1 MWNGTFRLK
10 KLKYFFFNLDLF
22 FLIFG
27 NRKAEE
33 SFDGSANFS
42 SLFLKNTQS
51 SISLNNICKARGKC
65 DVGERFLQFLFI

>member
-42 SLFLKNTQS
+42 SLFLKKH
-51 SISLNNICKARGKC
+51 SIFY
-65 DVGERFLQFLFI
+65 FLKQYL